1 MAGYITYWPKE
12 QIRNLEREKDKG
24 PITVIFGSIHTK
36 MPSIKSVKVGDI
48 IYPVTL
54 VNNSLYVVAKM
65 PVEQIETAYEYLIRE
80 LGNRCGALPPEGINQ
95 NEYYN
100 TPIRP
105 HKCHQMP
112 FNCCSETAAKS
123 EHGTTIKLRP
133 IPLDKIKELRFGSTK
148 SKQKPL
154 RIDKNGNP
162 SILSVSSCV
171 RKMSDET
178 KIIFDSVF
186 EEDSNIL

>member
-80 LGNRCGALPPEGINQ
+80 LGNRCGVLPPEGINQ
-95 NEYYN
+95 NEYY
-100 TPIRP
+100 IRLYALINVI
-105 HKCHQMP
+105 KCHLI
-112 FNCCSETAAKS
+112 AVV
-123 EHGTTIKLRP
+123 
-133 IPLDKIKELRFGSTK
+133 
-148 SKQKPL
+148 KQQQKASMV
-154 RIDKNGNP
+154 RQ
-162 SILSVSSCV
+162 LS
-171 RKMSDET
+171 
-178 KIIFDSVF
+178 
-186 EEDSNIL
+186 